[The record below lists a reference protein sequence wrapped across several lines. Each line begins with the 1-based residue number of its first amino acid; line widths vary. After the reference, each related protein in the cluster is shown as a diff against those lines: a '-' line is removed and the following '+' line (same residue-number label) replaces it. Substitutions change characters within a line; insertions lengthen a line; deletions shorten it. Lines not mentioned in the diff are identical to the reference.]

1 MKPQFFVVYDY
12 GQGGVW
18 AIVEADQRE
27 LIIERFPELQVFDER
42 PPWMGQTNFARQLY
56 SRVIYLELPTG
67 LLADILRSR
76 K

>member
-1 MKPQFFVVYDY
+1 M
-12 GQGGVW
+12 W

-42 PPWMGQTNFARQLY
+42 PPRMTDEVARQLY
-56 SRVIYLELPTG
+56 SKVIYLELPTG